1 MDILPLL
8 IAILALLA
16 GLAIGWFLRA
26 KPLAALA
33 QEKADLSAKLDL
45 STDQRNAAIRELAIE
60 QERAGQAA
68 EIARALDTERSAR
81 AALAQEA
88 AALRADAQARA
99 ESFEAQS
106 VQSRE
111 IREQLVA
118 QASDL
123 AQRLESERTARAAI
137 ERELAS
143 LKSDTQARTEA
154 FEAQIVALKDAKE
167 QLSAQFSEI
176 GGKLLGEAQ
185 RTFLDRADQRF
196 AQANEKSEAQ
206 LKTLLNPVET
216 TLKRYEEGL
225 ARVEKE
231 RVGSYAELREAITA
245 VHAGQ
250 GQVREET
257 AKLVNA
263 LRAAPKTRGRWGE
276 QQFKNLIE
284 TAGLSPHVD
293 FQEEVSVAVEDGRL
307 RPDFVI
313 RLPHNQQLVVD
324 VKCSLVA
331 YLNAVDQV
339 DPALRDGHMLDHA
352 RAMRTHADAL
362 GRKAYWEQFEKA
374 PDFVIMYVPGDNFVT
389 AALEADM
396 DLWERAAR
404 NKVIIC
410 GPSTFLPL
418 ARTLA
423 NNWRRSNMEEQA
435 RQVGHLA
442 KELYERLASAA
453 TSLKKLGNRLSGA
466 VGDYNSFV
474 GSFEGR
480 VLVTGRKLRDLDI
493 ETGGKELDAL
503 EPVDALVRE
512 PASPEALR
520 IGLDSS

>member
-1 MDILPLL
+1 MDSLSALL
-8 IAILALLA
+8 ILVALLV
-16 GLAIGWFLRA
+16 GLAVGWLLRGRMLA
-26 KPLAALA
+26 PLAAEKVDLA
-33 QEKADLSAKLDL
+33 ARLELASM
-45 STDQRNAAIRELAIE
+45 QRNGAIAELAVEQERVAQAHAQIARLDAAQVASVQRIDAIQASAQQRFEAAQAEREAALRELA
-60 QERAGQAA
+60 
-68 EIARALDTERSAR
+68 AL
-81 AALAQEA
+81 Q
-88 AALRADAQARA
+88 
-99 ESFEAQS
+99 
-106 VQSRE
+106 
-111 IREQLVA
+111 
-118 QASDL
+118 
-123 AQRLESERTARAAI
+123 
-137 ERELAS
+137 
-143 LKSDTQARTEA
+143 SDTQARAEA
-154 FEAQIVALKDAKE
+154 FEAQIAALKDAKE

-185 RTFLDRADQRF
+185 KTFLDRADQRF

-206 LKTLLNPVET
+206 LKTLLSPVET

-225 ARVEKE
+225 QRVEKD
-231 RVGSYAELREAITA
+231 RVGSYAELREAVSQ
-245 VHAGQ
+245 VHIGQ

-284 TAGLSPHVD
+284 AAGLSAHVD
-293 FQEEVSVAVEDGRL
+293 FSEEVSVTVEDGRL
-307 RPDFVI
+307 RPDFI
-313 RLPHNQQLVVD
+313 INLPGDQQMVVD

-339 DPALRDGHMLDHA
+339 DSALRDAHMADHA

-362 GRKAYWEQFEKA
+362 GRKAYWEQFDKA

-404 NKVIIC
+404 NRVIIC

-423 NNWRRSNMEEQA
+423 SQWRREKLQDQA
-435 RQVGHLA
+435 REVAELGKQ
-442 KELYERLASAA
+442 LYERLAAA
-453 TSLKKLGNRLSGA
+453 AGSLKKLGNRLHGA
-466 VGDYNSFV
+466 VGDYNAFV

-480 VLVTGRKLRDLDI
+480 VLVTGRKLRDLNID
-493 ETGGKELDAL
+493 TGGKELDEL
-503 EPVDALVRE
+503 GPVEALVRD

-520 IGLDSS
+520 ALPDAAE

>member
-1 MDILPLL
+1 MDSLPLFVTL
-8 IAILALLA
+8 FALLI
-16 GLAIGWFLRA
+16 GLAVGWLARGRA
-26 KPLAALA
+26 LADLAKEKSDLAAR
-33 QEKADLSAKLDL
+33 LDL
-45 STDQRNAAIRELAIE
+45 ATDQRNGAIRELAVE
-60 QERAGQAA
+60 QERAAQAG
-68 EIARALDTERSAR
+68 ELARALDAER
-81 AALAQEA
+81 AARGMIAQEL
-88 AALRADAQARA
+88 AALKSDAQARA
-99 ESFEAQS
+99 
-106 VQSRE
+106 
-111 IREQLVA
+111 
-118 QASDL
+118 
-123 AQRLESERTARAAI
+123 
-137 ERELAS
+137 
-143 LKSDTQARTEA
+143 EA
-154 FEAQIVALKDAKE
+154 FEAQIVALREAKE

-176 GGKLLGEAQ
+176 GGKLLETAQ
-185 RTFLDRADQRF
+185 AQFLTRADQRF

-231 RVGSYAELREAITA
+231 RVGSYAELREAVQQ
-245 VHAGQ
+245 VHLGQ

-284 TAGLSPHVD
+284 TAGLSAFVD
-293 FQEEVSVAVEDGRL
+293 FQEEVSVSVEDGKL
-307 RPDFVI
+307 RPDFII
-313 RLPHNQQLVVD
+313 RLPGDQQLVVD

-362 GRKAYWEQFEKA
+362 GRKAYWEQFDKA

-410 GPSTFLPL
+410 GPATFLPL

-423 NNWRRSNMEEQA
+423 GHWRQARAQDQA
-435 RQVGHLA
+435 RQIGHLA

-453 TSLKKLGNRLSGA
+453 VSLKKLGNRLSGA
-466 VGDYNSFV
+466 VGDYNAFI
-474 GSFEGR
+474 GSFESR

-493 ETGGKELDAL
+493 ETGGKELESL
-503 EPVDALVRE
+503 EPVEALIRE
-512 PASPEALR
+512 PTSPEAMKALPDKV
-520 IGLDSS
+520 GTAD

>member
-1 MDILPLL
+1 MDSLSALL
-8 IAILALLA
+8 ILVALLI
-16 GLAIGWFLRA
+16 GLAAGWLLRGRMLA
-26 KPLAALA
+26 PLVAEKTDLAARLEVASTQRNGAIAELAVEQERVAQAQAQIARLNAAQVASAQRIDAIQASAQQRFEAAQAEREAALRELAAL
-33 QEKADLSAKLDL
+33 Q
-45 STDQRNAAIRELAIE
+45 
-60 QERAGQAA
+60 
-68 EIARALDTERSAR
+68 
-81 AALAQEA
+81 
-88 AALRADAQARA
+88 
-99 ESFEAQS
+99 
-106 VQSRE
+106 
-111 IREQLVA
+111 
-118 QASDL
+118 
-123 AQRLESERTARAAI
+123 
-137 ERELAS
+137 
-143 LKSDTQARTEA
+143 SDTQARAEA
-154 FEAQIVALKDAKE
+154 FEAQIAALKDAKE

-185 RTFLDRADQRF
+185 KTFLDRADQRF

-206 LKTLLNPVET
+206 LKTLLSPVET

-225 ARVEKE
+225 QRVEKD
-231 RVGSYAELREAITA
+231 RVGSYAELREAVQQ
-245 VHAGQ
+245 VHVGQ

-284 TAGLSPHVD
+284 AAGLSAHVD
-293 FQEEVSVAVEDGRL
+293 FSEEVSVTVEDGRL
-307 RPDFVI
+307 RPDFI
-313 RLPHNQQLVVD
+313 INLPGDQQMVVD

-339 DPALRDGHMLDHA
+339 DSALRDAHMADHA

-362 GRKAYWEQFEKA
+362 GRKAYWEQFDKA

-404 NKVIIC
+404 NRVIIC

-423 NNWRRSNMEEQA
+423 SQWRQAKLQDQA
-435 RQVGHLA
+435 REVAELGKQ
-442 KELYERLASAA
+442 LYERLAAA
-453 TSLKKLGNRLSGA
+453 AGSLKKLGNRLHGA
-466 VGDYNSFV
+466 VGDYNAFV

-480 VLVTGRKLRDLDI
+480 VLVTGRKLRDLNI
-493 ETGGKELDAL
+493 ETGGKELDEL
-503 EPVDALVRE
+503 GPVEALVRE

-520 IGLDSS
+520 ALPDAAE